1 MGKTIGRLGRFP
13 AALMLAGGL
22 MIGGG
27 VGGFLLAGS
36 ATAAHV
42 SQTPTFSIT
51 AATASSP
58 AATPMHHCTHSG
70 GAGGAAQT
78 AYPTV

>member
-1 MGKTIGRLGRFP
+1 MGNTIGRLARLP
-13 AALMLAGGL
+13 AALMLAGGV

-36 ATAAHV
+36 AAVAHV
-42 SQTPTFSIT
+42 AQTPTLSIT
-51 AATASSP
+51 AAAASSP
-58 AATPMHHCTHSG
+58 AATPMHHCTHGS
-70 GAGGAAQT
+70 AQT

>member
-1 MGKTIGRLGRFP
+1 MGNTITRLGRLP
-13 AALMLAGGL
+13 AALMVAGGL

-42 SQTPTFSIT
+42 SQTPTLSIT
-51 AATASSP
+51 AAAASSP
-58 AATPMHHCTHSG
+58 VATPMHHCTHG
-70 GAGGAAQT
+70 GAQT

>member
-1 MGKTIGRLGRFP
+1 MGNTIGRLGRFP
-13 AALMLAGGL
+13 AALMLAGAL

-36 ATAAHV
+36 AAVAHV
-42 SQTPTFSIT
+42 PQTPALSIT
-51 AATASSP
+51 AAAASVP
-58 AATPMHHCTHSG
+58 AATPMHHCTHG
-70 GAGGAAQT
+70 GSGGAAQT

>member
-1 MGKTIGRLGRFP
+1 MGNTIGRLGRFP

-36 ATAAHV
+36 ATVAHV
-42 SQTPTFSIT
+42 PQTPTLSIT
-51 AATASSP
+51 AAASAP
-58 AATPMHHCTHSG
+58 AATPMHHCTHG
-70 GAGGAAQT
+70 GSGGAAQT